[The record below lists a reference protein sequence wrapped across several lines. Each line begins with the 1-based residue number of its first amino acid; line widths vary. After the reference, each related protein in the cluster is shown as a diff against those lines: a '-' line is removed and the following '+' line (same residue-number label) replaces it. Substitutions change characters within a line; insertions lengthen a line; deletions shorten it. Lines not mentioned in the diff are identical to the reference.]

1 MQSFNEDER
10 KEKGQKMPQPKTYNI
25 PQIVIDTIT
34 ERAQFAYRASKDKR
48 LLTDSNGKICRLLEQ
63 HFPVPVELSVIERIF
78 VEAWIECAKGR
89 I

>member
-1 MQSFNEDER
+1 MS
-10 KEKGQKMPQPKTYNI
+10 KTQPCNV

-48 LLTDSNGKICRLLEQ
+48 LLTDSNGKICRMLHN
-63 HFPVPVELSVIERIF
+63 HFPDYVALSVIERIF

>member
-1 MQSFNEDER
+1 
-10 KEKGQKMPQPKTYNI
+10 MPQPKTSNV
-25 PQIVIDTIT
+25 PAIVIDTIT

-48 LLTDSNGKICRLLEQ
+48 LLTDSNGKICRLLESY
-63 HFPVPVELSVIERIF
+63 FPVPVDLATIERIF